1 LKTQGIM
8 TAQASY
14 NIRIVKDK
22 IKAARVHNGLRVE
35 HLAQAVCLSTKNI
48 VEIEESETYNSFY
61 SYPVKVTAAKR
72 VGRYLGLNESE
83 FLEVMVN
90 E

>member
-1 LKTQGIM
+1 M
-8 TAQASY
+8 TELANY

-22 IKAARVHNGLRVE
+22 IKAAREHSRMRVDY
-35 HLAQAVCLSTKNI
+35 LAHAVCLSPKNI
-48 VEIEESETYNSFY
+48 LEIEESDTFDSFY

-72 VGRYLGLNESE
+72 VGRYLGLDDSE
-83 FLEVMVN
+83 FLEVTTN